1 MPNPE
6 NTCFVVRPMHDRAE
20 NVNEWYIEPA
30 LRDNFVLY
38 QPGKPSMSITTDI
51 FDHLQDDTLVVAF
64 LSSPSRV
71 PAEGNNWLWN
81 PNVMLEAGYRLGVHQ
96 PIVFVR
102 EKRVQA
108 DEPFLPFDLFN
119 HTVIELPS
127 AEEELRIENRKRIIT
142 EIQEAAKRFIPVG
155 VVFSVHPN
163 ATMVFGSKG
172 GSISAASY
180 DAAEFFHY
188 PKGKRLVGLDVR
200 DLVAHLAS
208 QMPPVQSDAFQ
219 AEQDRLIGALL
230 MGRKPSATVCM
241 VFGQNSVEPGARP
254 DNAYLPVVSDFRS
267 TRETELRVLYL
278 NVKAIAVAGK
288 DKVVRC
294 FLDSEGPEN

>member
-1 MPNPE
+1 MPSPK
-6 NTCFVVRPMHDRAE
+6 NTCFVVRPMHNRAE

-30 LRDNFVLY
+30 LREDFTVC

-51 FDHLQDDTLVVAF
+51 FDHLQDDALVVAF

-81 PNVMLEAGYRLGVHQ
+81 PNVMLEAGFRLGVHQ

-102 EKRVQA
+102 EKRIQP
-108 DEPFLPFDLFN
+108 DEPFLPFDLFD

-127 AEEELRIENRKRIIT
+127 AEDELKIEVRRRIVT
-142 EIQEAAKRFIPVG
+142 EIQEAAKRFIIVDPP
-155 VVFSVHPN
+155 FSVHPT

-172 GSISAASY
+172 GTISAASN
-180 DAAEFFHY
+180 DAATFFRY
-188 PKGKRLVGLDVR
+188 APGKRVVGLDVR
-200 DLVAHLAS
+200 DLVAQLAS
-208 QMPPVQSDAFQ
+208 HMPPCQSDAFQ
-219 AEQDRLIGALL
+219 AEQDQLIGALL

-241 VFGQNSVEPGARP
+241 VFGTDPIEPGVRP

-267 TRETELRVLYL
+267 ARGLTELRVLYL
-278 NVKAIAVAGK
+278 SVKATAVAGK
-288 DKVVRC
+288 DRVVRC
-294 FLDSEGPEN
+294 FLDNAGPE